1 MKMNR
6 ILFLLTILIA
16 VSGCDF
22 FRKVAGRSTSADIKA
37 KKAEIA
43 KLNDVKNVN
52 DTEVGEETIVSEVMD
67 TVVAEVVEETVVP
80 ETVAPVKIVLDE
92 QAQADSLAAVATLAK
107 LNIKMYKYAKYKGSS
122 SADLPHRYY
131 IMVGAFEDA
140 ANAEK
145 HIAKIQKNPAMEPVK
160 MNFRTGLV
168 AVGVCPRNKLS
179 DIAKIAENILNQA
192 FCPMD
197 AWVLVNE

>member
-6 ILFLLTILIA
+6 ILFLLTVLIA

-22 FRKVAGRSTSADIKA
+22 FRKMAGRSTSADIKA

-43 KLNDVKNVN
+43 KLNDVKNV
-52 DTEVGEETIVSEVMD
+52 SD
-67 TVVAEVVEETVVP
+67 TVPVEETVVLEVADTVGSEVLEPAVP
-80 ETVAPVKIVLDE
+80 EVVPSVETVLDE

-107 LNIKMYKYAKYKGSS
+107 LKIKMYRYTNYKGASS
-122 SADLPHRYY
+122 QELSHRYY
-131 IMVGAFEDA
+131 IMVGAFGDA

-179 DIAKIAENILNQA
+179 DIAEIAENVLIQA